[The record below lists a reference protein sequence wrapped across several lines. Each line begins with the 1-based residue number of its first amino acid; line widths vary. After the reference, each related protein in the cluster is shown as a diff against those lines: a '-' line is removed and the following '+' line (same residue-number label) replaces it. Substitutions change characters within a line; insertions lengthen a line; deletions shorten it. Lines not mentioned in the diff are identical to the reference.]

1 MTDTTATAHDWD
13 GCLIC
18 AVRALTEGKPR
29 EWTYRTV
36 DEMTDEP
43 EVTGVILRMGH
54 VPSQFSTQPVPF
66 VDLWIGGVE
75 RVRITQY
82 GSSLANAIKATEPQI
97 GDTLTVRFEGEREV
111 ESGKFKGLAYKAYS
125 ATIQRGHH

>member
-1 MTDTTATAHDWD
+1 M
-13 GCLIC
+13 C
-18 AVRALTEGKPR
+18 AVRALTEGKPL

-36 DEMTDEP
+36 DEMTAEP

-54 VPSQFSTQPVPF
+54 VPSQFSNDPVPF

-82 GSSLANAIKATEPQI
+82 GAPLANAIKTTEPQI
-97 GDTLTVRFEGEREV
+97 GDTLTVRFEGVQHV
-111 ESGKFKGLAYKAYS
+111 ESGKFQGREYKAYS